1 METDPMSNFL
11 RQRQIKAKKPA
22 NRQREQGGQAGSEPR
37 LPHEHD
43 ESADS
48 QAGAPTK
55 VMEQARQDIE
65 SGKQDTDRHGLPGL
79 EKPQRHRA

>member
-1 METDPMSNFL
+1 MSNFL

-22 NRQREQGGQAGSEPR
+22 SRQREQSGQAGSDTR

-55 VMEQARQDIE
+55 VMEQARRDIE
-65 SGKQDTDRHGLPGL
+65 SGQQDTDRHGLPGL
-79 EKPQRHRA
+79 EKPERQRA

>member
-1 METDPMSNFL
+1 MSNFL

-22 NRQREQGGQAGSEPR
+22 NRQREEANEPR

-48 QAGAPTK
+48 QAGAPTR

-65 SGKQDTDRHGLPGL
+65 SGQQDTDRHGLPGL
-79 EKPQRHRA
+79 EKPERQRA

>member
-1 METDPMSNFL
+1 MSNFL

-22 NRQREQGGQAGSEPR
+22 NRQREQSSEPR

-48 QAGAPTK
+48 QGGGPRP

-79 EKPQRHRA
+79 EKPQRHHA